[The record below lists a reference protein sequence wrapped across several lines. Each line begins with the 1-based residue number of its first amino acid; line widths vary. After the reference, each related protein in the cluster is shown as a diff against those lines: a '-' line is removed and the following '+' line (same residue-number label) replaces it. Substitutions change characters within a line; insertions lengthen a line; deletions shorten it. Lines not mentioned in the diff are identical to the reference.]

1 MHFLLEHNILYILG
15 KNYLI
20 LERVSILLKLDVCCT
35 DPGPIIP
42 LRGGVLDTTLC
53 NKVCQ

>member
-1 MHFLLEHNILYILG
+1 MQFLLEHNILYTLG

-20 LERVSILLKLDVCCT
+20 LERVSILLKLDVCCI

-42 LRGGVLDTTLC
+42 LRGGVLDTTLS
-53 NKVCQ
+53 NKACQ